1 MNYPKC
7 SKDLTFYEES
17 GSIHSAPN
25 CESKEFLK
33 DFTCKVFSISI
44 PSLNDWNPLKSP
56 GVLVLKQEV
65 NKVPYNVRLIA
76 SPKYQ
81 NGALFTSLF

>member
-1 MNYPKC
+1 M
-7 SKDLTFYEES
+7 
-17 GSIHSAPN
+17 
-25 CESKEFLK
+25 
-33 DFTCKVFSISI
+33 FSISI

-81 NGALFTSLF
+81 NGALFTEGGVYASRKSDLCVLCNDIEYVKIH